1 MGNIRDLVRSLL
13 TNKHIAS
20 TLNLMHIQIDSLSH
34 SFERSYG
41 FLPVKVKEEKNQ
53 DLISLS
59 LSLTR
64 IESNLIDLRS
74 GRKSRRWSNGIKNDH
89 LNMRKKERRKGR
101 KGREEGRK
109 DVRRRRRTMSNSNP
123 LLNLHI
129 PISISTSTS
138 NKIEDLS
145 TVFVEV
151 LDYPRH
157 LGV

>member
-1 MGNIRDLVRSLL
+1 MCLFVLEGGGGREGRTTLMGNIRDLVRSLL

-20 TLNLMHIQIDSLSH
+20 SLLLHIQIDSLSH

-64 IESNLIDLRS
+64 IESNRIDLRS

-89 LNMRKKERRKGR
+89 LDMRKKGGKG
-101 KGREEGRK
+101 GREEGRK
-109 DVRRRRRTMSNSNP
+109 EGRM
-123 LLNLHI
+123 
-129 PISISTSTS
+129 
-138 NKIEDLS
+138 
-145 TVFVEV
+145 
-151 LDYPRH
+151 
-157 LGV
+157 